1 VSEEGALGISLAEK
15 FFGFL
20 ILVVGIIVLYY
31 TVSSANTLLAFT
43 GFFGF
48 LCLVLV
54 IIGLIL
60 MTAKTE

>member
-1 VSEEGALGISLAEK
+1 MSEESALGISLAEK

-31 TVSSANTLLAFT
+31 TVASANTLQAFT

-60 MTAKTE
+60 MTARTE